1 MAQQPPQLQ
10 MTGVR
15 KAAIVVM
22 ALGEENSA
30 KLFKHLQEDEIERIV
45 REVASLGTI
54 APEVGEKVLDEFHQ
68 MTTAA
73 DYISTGGVD
82 HARRLLT
89 KTLGPDLSRRILDR
103 VVKSFHTNAGFATLE
118 KANPQQLSKF
128 ILAEHPQTIALILAH
143 LNAGSAAQLVTQ
155 LPDDMRA
162 DVLMR
167 MASLEDISPDVIARI
182 SGVIDQ
188 RLKTLGGPQREQ
200 RGGVRAVAELFNR
213 LDRSVSQPALER
225 IENDSPDMA
234 VSIRNLMFVFED
246 LGAVED
252 NGIREIVNRA
262 DKKHL
267 TVALKG
273 ASEEIRQ
280 RFFNNMSKRAAEL
293 LKEEMELMGAVR
305 LREVE
310 KGQHEIVAIARKLE
324 EEGLITTGAGAGEP
338 YVV

>member
-1 MAQQPPQLQ
+1 MSQALS
-10 MTGVR
+10 GVR

-45 REVASLGTI
+45 REVAALGTV
-54 APEVGEKVLDEFHQ
+54 PPDVGEKVLDEFHQ

-73 DYISTGGVD
+73 DYISTGGVEN
-82 HARRLLT
+82 ARRLLS
-89 KTLGPDLSRRILDR
+89 KTLGPDQSRRILDR

-167 MASLEDISPDVIARI
+167 MASIEDISPEVIARI

-225 IENDSPDMA
+225 IENDAPDMA

-246 LGAVED
+246 LSTVED
-252 NGIREIVNRA
+252 GGIREIVNRA

-280 RFFNNMSKRAAEL
+280 RFFANMSKRASDL

-324 EEGLITTGAGAGEP
+324 EEGLISTGAGAGEP